1 MARAH
6 RFLLLTVGA
15 LLALTELTLPA
26 HSGDEHAATWW
37 GFVLLGRFHVLVVHF
52 PIALIV
58 LIGLIEAWRWWRRD
72 QTPNSLLLPLS
83 ILTAL
88 SAVIAAGMGWLQASS
103 MAMAGAEAD
112 LLQVHR
118 WTGTITAVVAVVMA
132 LTRWHLERAST
143 TPLAIMHRSA
153 VATGVI
159 LVAITGHV
167 GGLLVHG
174 DDYLS
179 SALPGMPTKA
189 AIERPPTATPMPHAD
204 ATPAGDHRGHEAGR
218 AGEPASPPI
227 EFARDVAPV
236 LSVCLECHGPA
247 KQQADLRVDTRKTL
261 VSGGESGPAI
271 ILGRGDDSLLVQRLR
286 GQGGNPRMP
295 KKKEPIPEATIRTI
309 VRWIDEGAPWPD
321 GEQVRVP

>member
-1 MARAH
+1 MARAN
-6 RFLLLTVGA
+6 RLLLLTVAA
-15 LLALTELTLPA
+15 LLALTELPLLA

-88 SAVIAAGMGWLQASS
+88 SAVIAAGMGWLLASS

-118 WTGTITAVVAVVMA
+118 WTGTITAAVAVIMA
-132 LTRWHLERAST
+132 FTRWRLERAST
-143 TPLAIMHRSA
+143 TRLTIMHRSG
-153 VATGVI
+153 VAIGVI

-179 SALPGMPTKA
+179 SALPWMQTKA
-189 AIERPPTATPMPHAD
+189 AIERPLAATPIAHAD
-204 ATPAGDHRGHEAGR
+204 AMPAGDHRSLEAGR
-218 AGEPASPPI
+218 AGELTSTPI
-227 EFARDVAPV
+227 EFVRDVAPV
-236 LSVCLECHGPA
+236 LSVCFECHGPT
-247 KQQADLRVDTRKTL
+247 KQQADLRVDTRKAL
-261 VSGGESGPAI
+261 LLGGESGPAI

-286 GQGGNPRMP
+286 GQGGDPRMP
-295 KKKEPIPEATIRTI
+295 KKKEPIPEVTITMI

-321 GEQVRVP
+321 GVQVRAP